1 MLLMNAGCPIVTERM
16 LMLLMLVANYAV
28 RLSRGQAHVMIQ
40 ATTDLLS
47 FTIMISPIFF
57 LVRCNPVTCTE
68 ALHTRNWVIS
78 HCMWPPM
85 LSLKDRKCRLVG

>member
-1 MLLMNAGCPIVTERM
+1 
-16 LMLLMLVANYAV
+16 MLLMLVTNYAV
-28 RLSRGQAHVMIQ
+28 WLSRGQAHMMIQ

-47 FTIMISPIFF
+47 FTIVISPTFF
-57 LVRCNPVTCTE
+57 FGRCNPVTCTE
-68 ALHTRNWVIS
+68 ALHTRKVIS